1 MPDYKVYYFNVK
13 ALGEPLRFLLSYG
26 NLPFDDV
33 RITREEWPA
42 LKPTMPMGQMP
53 VLEVDGKKV
62 HQSVAM
68 SRYLAK
74 QVGLAGA
81 DDWENLMIDTV
92 VDTVNDFRLK
102 IAVVSYEPDDDIK
115 DKKLV
120 TLNNEVIPFY
130 LEKLDDIARE
140 NDGHLA
146 NSKLS
151 WADIYFTAILDYL
164 GYMTKSD
171 LIANHPNLQRVVDN
185 VTSIESIRNWIDK
198 RPKTETMPMGQMPV
212 LEVDGKRVHQS
223 LAMCRFVAKQTNLA
237 GDNPLEALQIDAIVD
252 TINDFRLKIAIV
264 AYEPDDMVKEKKM
277 ITLNNEVIPFYLT
290 KLNVIAKENNG
301 HLVLGKPTWADVYF
315 AGILDYLNYLTKTNL
330 LENFPNLQEVVNK
343 VLDNENVKAYI
354 AKRPVTEV

>member
-115 DKKLV
+115 EKKLV

-140 NDGHLA
+140 NGGYLA

-151 WADIYFTAILDYL
+151 WADVYFAAILDYL
-164 GYMTKSD
+164 NYMTKTD
-171 LIANHPNLQRVVDN
+171 LVANHPNLAKVVDN

-198 RPKTETMPMGQMPV
+198 RPKTE
-212 LEVDGKRVHQS
+212 
-223 LAMCRFVAKQTNLA
+223 
-237 GDNPLEALQIDAIVD
+237 I
-252 TINDFRLKIAIV
+252 
-264 AYEPDDMVKEKKM
+264 
-277 ITLNNEVIPFYLT
+277 
-290 KLNVIAKENNG
+290 
-301 HLVLGKPTWADVYF
+301 
-315 AGILDYLNYLTKTNL
+315 
-330 LENFPNLQEVVNK
+330 
-343 VLDNENVKAYI
+343 
-354 AKRPVTEV
+354 

>member
-53 VLEVDGKKV
+53 VLEVDGK
-62 HQSVAM
+62 
-68 SRYLAK
+68 
-74 QVGLAGA
+74 
-81 DDWENLMIDTV
+81 
-92 VDTVNDFRLK
+92 
-102 IAVVSYEPDDDIK
+102 
-115 DKKLV
+115 
-120 TLNNEVIPFY
+120 
-130 LEKLDDIARE
+130 
-140 NDGHLA
+140 
-146 NSKLS
+146 
-151 WADIYFTAILDYL
+151 
-164 GYMTKSD
+164 
-171 LIANHPNLQRVVDN
+171 
-185 VTSIESIRNWIDK
+185 
-198 RPKTETMPMGQMPV
+198 
-212 LEVDGKRVHQS
+212 RVHQS
-223 LAMCRFVAKQTNLA
+223 LAMCRFVAKQINLA

-330 LENFPNLQEVVNK
+330 LENFPNLQEVVDK
-343 VLDNENVKAYI
+343 VLDNENIKAYI
-354 AKRPVTEV
+354 AKRPITEV

>member
-68 SRYLAK
+68 SRYLAN

-102 IAVVSYEPDDDIK
+102 IAVVSYEPDDEIK
-115 DKKLV
+115 EKKLV

-130 LEKLDDIARE
+130 LEKLDDIARD
-140 NDGHLA
+140 NNGYLA

-164 GYMTKSD
+164 NYMTKSD
-171 LIANHPNLQRVVDN
+171 LVANHPYLQRVVDN
-185 VTSIESIRNWIDK
+185 VTSIESIRSWIDK

-223 LAMCRFVAKQTNLA
+223 LAMCRYVAKQINLA

-277 ITLNNEVIPFYLT
+277 VTLNNEVIPFYLT

-330 LENFPNLQEVVNK
+330 LENFPNLQEVVQK

-354 AKRPVTEV
+354 AKRPITEV

>member
-53 VLEVDGKKV
+53 VLEVDGK
-62 HQSVAM
+62 
-68 SRYLAK
+68 
-74 QVGLAGA
+74 
-81 DDWENLMIDTV
+81 
-92 VDTVNDFRLK
+92 
-102 IAVVSYEPDDDIK
+102 
-115 DKKLV
+115 
-120 TLNNEVIPFY
+120 
-130 LEKLDDIARE
+130 
-140 NDGHLA
+140 
-146 NSKLS
+146 
-151 WADIYFTAILDYL
+151 
-164 GYMTKSD
+164 
-171 LIANHPNLQRVVDN
+171 
-185 VTSIESIRNWIDK
+185 
-198 RPKTETMPMGQMPV
+198 
-212 LEVDGKRVHQS
+212 RVHQS
-223 LAMCRFVAKQTNLA
+223 LAMCRYVAKQINLA

-277 ITLNNEVIPFYLT
+277 VTLNNEVIPFYLT

-330 LENFPNLQEVVNK
+330 LENFPNLQEVVQK

-354 AKRPVTEV
+354 AKRPITEV